1 MRRQPTLEWQVP
13 PEPAALYTVRAIQA
27 LAVFVLLHWG
37 LEWALVWWGDV
48 LMDGAWGTA
57 GLSFGAANAA
67 AAVAAV
73 AVAIA
78 AALFAF
84 FGRAKLPKAPSWALR
99 VDGEGWHW
107 AREDGLGCGSG
118 AVDVAAAFGAW
129 CLLRATARQGHG
141 QSAWIW
147 LRPSRLRSLHGA
159 ACVDAPNV
167 RDLAGTRL
175 RTALNWP

>member
-1 MRRQPTLEWQVP
+1 VRRQPTLEWQVP

-48 LMDGAWGTA
+48 LMGVAFGTA
-57 GLSFGAANAA
+57 GLSFG
-67 AAVAAV
+67 
-73 AVAIA
+73 

-107 AREDGLGCGSG
+107 AREDGLRCGSG
-118 AVDVAAAFGAW
+118 AIDVAAAFGGW

>member
-1 MRRQPTLEWQVP
+1 V
-13 PEPAALYTVRAIQA
+13 
-27 LAVFVLLHWG
+27 
-37 LEWALVWWGDV
+37 
-48 LMDGAWGTA
+48 
-57 GLSFGAANAA
+57 
-67 AAVAAV
+67 
-73 AVAIA
+73 
-78 AALFAF
+78 ALFAF

-107 AREDGLGCGSG
+107 AREDGFRSGSG
-118 AVDVAAAFGAW
+118 AIDVAAAFGGW

>member
-27 LAVFVLLHWG
+27 FAVFVLLHWG

-48 LMDGAWGTA
+48 LMDGALGTA
-57 GLSFGAANAA
+57 GLSFGAVDAA
-67 AAVAAV
+67 GAVAAV
-73 AVAIA
+73 AVAIG

-84 FGRAKLPKAPSWALR
+84 FGRAKWLKAPSWALR

-107 AREDGLGCGSG
+107 AREDGLRCGSG
-118 AVDVAAAFGAW
+118 AIDVAAAFGTW
-129 CLLRATARQGHG
+129 CLLRASAQPGHG

>member
-1 MRRQPTLEWQVP
+1 VRRQPTLEWQVP

-48 LMDGAWGTA
+48 LMDGALGAA
-57 GLSFGAANAA
+57 GLSFGAA
-67 AAVAAV
+67 
-73 AVAIA
+73 
-78 AALFAF
+78 LFAF
-84 FGRAKLPKAPSWALR
+84 LGRAKLPKAPSWALR

-107 AREDGLGCGSG
+107 AREDGLRCGSG
-118 AVDVAAAFGAW
+118 AIDVAAAFGGW

>member
-1 MRRQPTLEWQVP
+1 
-13 PEPAALYTVRAIQA
+13 

-37 LEWALVWWGDV
+37 LEWALVLWGDV
-48 LMDGAWGTA
+48 RMDGALGMA

-67 AAVAAV
+67 GAVAAV

-84 FGRAKLPKAPSWALR
+84 FGRAKWPNATSWALR

-107 AREDGLGCGSG
+107 AGGEGHCAGSG
-118 AVDVAAAFGAW
+118 MVQVAVAFGPW
-129 CLLRATARQGHG
+129 CLLRAVAQPGQG

-147 LRPSRLRSLHGA
+147 LRPARLGSPDGA
-159 ACVDAPNV
+159 AWGDTANT
-167 RDLAGTRL
+167 RHLAGTRL

>member
-48 LMDGAWGTA
+48 RMDGALGAA
-57 GLSFGAANAA
+57 GLSFGAA
-67 AAVAAV
+67 
-73 AVAIA
+73 
-78 AALFAF
+78 LFAF
-84 FGRAKLPKAPSWALR
+84 LGRAKLPKAPSWALR

-107 AREDGLGCGSG
+107 AREDGLRCGSG
-118 AVDVAAAFGAW
+118 AIDVAAAFGTW

>member
-1 MRRQPTLEWQVP
+1 
-13 PEPAALYTVRAIQA
+13 
-27 LAVFVLLHWG
+27 
-37 LEWALVWWGDV
+37 
-48 LMDGAWGTA
+48 
-57 GLSFGAANAA
+57 
-67 AAVAAV
+67 
-73 AVAIA
+73 
-78 AALFAF
+78 LFAF

>member
-1 MRRQPTLEWQVP
+1 VRRQPTLEWQVP

-48 LMDGAWGTA
+48 LMDGALGTA
-57 GLSFGAANAA
+57 GLSLG
-67 AAVAAV
+67 
-73 AVAIA
+73 

-84 FGRAKLPKAPSWALR
+84 LGRAKLPKAPSWALR

-107 AREDGLGCGSG
+107 AREDGLRCGSG
-118 AVDVAAAFGAW
+118 AIDVAAAFGGW

>member
-27 LAVFVLLHWG
+27 LAVFVLLYWG
-37 LEWALVWWGDV
+37 LEWALVWWDDV
-48 LMDGAWGTA
+48 LMGVAFGTA
-57 GLSFGAANAA
+57 GLSFG
-67 AAVAAV
+67 
-73 AVAIA
+73 

-107 AREDGLGCGSG
+107 AREDGLRSGSG
-118 AVDVAAAFGAW
+118 AVDVAAAFGTW
-129 CLLRATARQGHG
+129 CLLRATARKGHG

>member
-1 MRRQPTLEWQVP
+1 VRRQPTLEWQVP

-48 LMDGAWGTA
+48 LMDGALGAA
-57 GLSFGAANAA
+57 GLSFGAA
-67 AAVAAV
+67 
-73 AVAIA
+73 
-78 AALFAF
+78 LFAF
-84 FGRAKLPKAPSWALR
+84 LGRAKLPKAPSWALR

-107 AREDGLGCGSG
+107 AREDGFRSGSG
-118 AVDVAAAFGAW
+118 AIDVAAAFGGW

>member
-1 MRRQPTLEWQVP
+1 VRRQPTLEWQVP

-48 LMDGAWGTA
+48 LMGVAFGTA
-57 GLSFGAANAA
+57 GLSFG
-67 AAVAAV
+67 
-73 AVAIA
+73 

-107 AREDGLGCGSG
+107 AREDGLRCGSG
-118 AVDVAAAFGAW
+118 AIDVAAAFGTW
-129 CLLRATARQGHG
+129 CLLRASAQPGHG

-159 ACVDAPNV
+159 ACVVAPNV

>member
-37 LEWALVWWGDV
+37 LEWALVWWDDV
-48 LMDGAWGTA
+48 LMGVAFGTA
-57 GLSFGAANAA
+57 GLSFG
-67 AAVAAV
+67 
-73 AVAIA
+73 

-107 AREDGLGCGSG
+107 AREDGLRCGSG
-118 AVDVAAAFGAW
+118 AIDVAAAFGGW

>member
-57 GLSFGAANAA
+57 GLSFGAA
-67 AAVAAV
+67 
-73 AVAIA
+73 
-78 AALFAF
+78 LFAF
-84 FGRAKLPKAPSWALR
+84 FGRAKWLKAPSWALR

-107 AREDGLGCGSG
+107 AREDGLRCGSG
-118 AVDVAAAFGAW
+118 AIDVAAAFGGW

>member
-1 MRRQPTLEWQVP
+1 MGV
-13 PEPAALYTVRAIQA
+13 A
-27 LAVFVLLHWG
+27 F
-37 LEWALVWWGDV
+37 
-48 LMDGAWGTA
+48 GTA
-57 GLSFGAANAA
+57 GLSFG
-67 AAVAAV
+67 
-73 AVAIA
+73 

-107 AREDGLGCGSG
+107 AREDGLRCGSG
-118 AVDVAAAFGAW
+118 AIDVAAAFGTW
-129 CLLRATARQGHG
+129 CLLRASAQPGHG

>member
-1 MRRQPTLEWQVP
+1 VRRQPTLEWQVP

-27 LAVFVLLHWG
+27 LAVFVLLYWG
-37 LEWALVWWGDV
+37 LEWALVWWDDV
-48 LMDGAWGTA
+48 LMGVAFGTA
-57 GLSFGAANAA
+57 GLSFG
-67 AAVAAV
+67 
-73 AVAIA
+73 

-107 AREDGLGCGSG
+107 AREDGFRSGSG

>member
-1 MRRQPTLEWQVP
+1 VRRQPTLEWQVP

-27 LAVFVLLHWG
+27 LAVFVLLYWG
-37 LEWALVWWGDV
+37 LEWALVWWDDV
-48 LMDGAWGTA
+48 LMGVAFGTA
-57 GLSFGAANAA
+57 GLSFGAA
-67 AAVAAV
+67 
-73 AVAIA
+73 
-78 AALFAF
+78 LFAF
-84 FGRAKLPKAPSWALR
+84 LGRAKLPKAPSWALR

-107 AREDGLGCGSG
+107 AREDGLRCGSG
-118 AVDVAAAFGAW
+118 AIDVAAAFGGW

>member
-1 MRRQPTLEWQVP
+1 VRRQPTLEWQVP

-48 LMDGAWGTA
+48 LMDGALGAA
-57 GLSFGAANAA
+57 GLSFGAA
-67 AAVAAV
+67 
-73 AVAIA
+73 
-78 AALFAF
+78 LFAF
-84 FGRAKLPKAPSWALR
+84 LGRAKLPKAPSWALR

-107 AREDGLGCGSG
+107 AREDGLRCGSG
-118 AVDVAAAFGAW
+118 AIDVAAAFGTW
-129 CLLRATARQGHG
+129 CLLRASAQPGHG

>member
-48 LMDGAWGTA
+48 LMGVAFGTA
-57 GLSFGAANAA
+57 GLSFG
-67 AAVAAV
+67 
-73 AVAIA
+73 

-107 AREDGLGCGSG
+107 AREDGFRSGSG

-129 CLLRATARQGHG
+129 CLLRASAQPGHG

-147 LRPSRLRSLHGA
+147 LRPSRLRSLYGA

>member
-1 MRRQPTLEWQVP
+1 L
-13 PEPAALYTVRAIQA
+13 
-27 LAVFVLLHWG
+27 
-37 LEWALVWWGDV
+37 
-48 LMDGAWGTA
+48 GTA
-57 GLSFGAANAA
+57 GLSFG
-67 AAVAAV
+67 
-73 AVAIA
+73 

-107 AREDGLGCGSG
+107 AREDGLRCGSG
-118 AVDVAAAFGAW
+118 AIDVAAAFGGW

>member
-1 MRRQPTLEWQVP
+1 VRRQPTLEWQVP

-48 LMDGAWGTA
+48 LMGVAFGTA
-57 GLSFGAANAA
+57 GLSFG
-67 AAVAAV
+67 
-73 AVAIA
+73 

-107 AREDGLGCGSG
+107 AREDGLRCGSG
-118 AVDVAAAFGAW
+118 AIDVAAAFGTW

>member
-1 MRRQPTLEWQVP
+1 VRRQPTLEWQVP

-48 LMDGAWGTA
+48 LMGVAFGTA
-57 GLSFGAANAA
+57 GLSFGAA
-67 AAVAAV
+67 
-73 AVAIA
+73 
-78 AALFAF
+78 LFAF
-84 FGRAKLPKAPSWALR
+84 LGRAKLPKAPSWALR

-107 AREDGLGCGSG
+107 AREDGLRCGSG
-118 AVDVAAAFGAW
+118 AIDVAAAFGGW

>member
-1 MRRQPTLEWQVP
+1 VRRQPTLEWQVP

-48 LMDGAWGTA
+48 LMGVAFGTA
-57 GLSFGAANAA
+57 GLSFG
-67 AAVAAV
+67 
-73 AVAIA
+73 

-107 AREDGLGCGSG
+107 AREDGFRSGSG

-129 CLLRATARQGHG
+129 CLLRASAQPGHG

-147 LRPSRLRSLHGA
+147 LRPSRLRSLYGA

>member
-1 MRRQPTLEWQVP
+1 M
-13 PEPAALYTVRAIQA
+13 
-27 LAVFVLLHWG
+27 FVLLHWG

-48 LMDGAWGTA
+48 RMDGALGMA
-57 GLSFGAANAA
+57 GLSFG
-67 AAVAAV
+67 
-73 AVAIA
+73 

-84 FGRAKLPKAPSWALR
+84 FGRAKWLKAPSWALR

-107 AREDGLGCGSG
+107 AREDGLRCGSG
-118 AVDVAAAFGAW
+118 AIDVAAAFGTW
-129 CLLRATARQGHG
+129 CLLRASAQPGHG

-159 ACVDAPNV
+159 ACVDAPDV

>member
-1 MRRQPTLEWQVP
+1 M
-13 PEPAALYTVRAIQA
+13 
-27 LAVFVLLHWG
+27 FVLLHWG

-57 GLSFGAANAA
+57 GLSFGAA
-67 AAVAAV
+67 
-73 AVAIA
+73 
-78 AALFAF
+78 LFAF
-84 FGRAKLPKAPSWALR
+84 FGRAKWPKAPSWALR

-107 AREDGLGCGSG
+107 AREDGLRCGSG
-118 AVDVAAAFGAW
+118 AIDVAAAFGTW
-129 CLLRATARQGHG
+129 CLLRASAQPGHG

-159 ACVDAPNV
+159 ACVVAPNV

>member
-1 MRRQPTLEWQVP
+1 VRRQPTLEWQVP

-48 LMDGAWGTA
+48 LMGVAFGTA
-57 GLSFGAANAA
+57 GLSFGA
-67 AAVAAV
+67 V
-73 AVAIA
+73 
-78 AALFAF
+78 LFAF
-84 FGRAKLPKAPSWALR
+84 FGSAKLPKALSWALR

-107 AREDGLGCGSG
+107 AREDGLRCGSG
-118 AVDVAAAFGAW
+118 AIDVAAAFGGW

>member
-48 LMDGAWGTA
+48 LMGVAFGTA
-57 GLSFGAANAA
+57 GLSFG
-67 AAVAAV
+67 
-73 AVAIA
+73 

-107 AREDGLGCGSG
+107 AREDGFRSGSG

-129 CLLRATARQGHG
+129 CLLRASAQPGHG

>member
-1 MRRQPTLEWQVP
+1 
-13 PEPAALYTVRAIQA
+13 
-27 LAVFVLLHWG
+27 
-37 LEWALVWWGDV
+37 
-48 LMDGAWGTA
+48 
-57 GLSFGAANAA
+57 
-67 AAVAAV
+67 
-73 AVAIA
+73 
-78 AALFAF
+78 
-84 FGRAKLPKAPSWALR
+84 LR

-107 AREDGLGCGSG
+107 AREDGLRCGSG
-118 AVDVAAAFGAW
+118 AIDVAAAFGTW